1 MIKSSRKIGICL
13 TIENISFRLNIKD
26 EGCRYLLIFVHKRKL
41 HNDYLRKDKISKT
54 IDLANGMTS
63 TNSRRLSISVI
74 TQVRVSWT
82 VPLK

>member
-1 MIKSSRKIGICL
+1 MMKSSRKIGICL
-13 TIENISFRLNIKD
+13 TIENISFRLNIED
-26 EGCRYLLIFVHKRKL
+26 EACRCLLIFVHKRKL

-63 TNSRRLSISVI
+63 TNII

>member
-1 MIKSSRKIGICL
+1 MIKSSRKIGICI
-13 TIENISFRLNIKD
+13 TVENIYFRLNIED
-26 EGCRYLLIFVHKRKL
+26 EGCRCLLIFVHKRKL

>member
-1 MIKSSRKIGICL
+1 MPP
-13 TIENISFRLNIKD
+13 
-26 EGCRYLLIFVHKRKL
+26 YFVHKRKL

>member
-13 TIENISFRLNIKD
+13 TIENISFRFIIKD
-26 EGCRYLLIFVHKRKL
+26 EGCRCLLIFVHKRKL

-54 IDLANGMTS
+54 IDLENGMTS

>member
-1 MIKSSRKIGICL
+1 MIKSSRKIGICI
-13 TIENISFRLNIKD
+13 TTENISFRLNIED
-26 EGCRYLLIFVHKRKL
+26 EGCRCLLIFVHKRKL
-41 HNDYLRKDKISKT
+41 HNDYLRKNKISKT

-74 TQVRVSWT
+74 TQVRVSRT

>member
-13 TIENISFRLNIKD
+13 TIENIFFRLNIKD
-26 EGCRYLLIFVHKRKL
+26 EGCRCLLIFVHKRKL

>member
-26 EGCRYLLIFVHKRKL
+26 EGRRCLLIFVHKRKL

>member
-13 TIENISFRLNIKD
+13 TTEIISFRLNIED
-26 EGCRYLLIFVHKRKL
+26 EACRCLLIFVHKRKL

-63 TNSRRLSISVI
+63 TNSRGLSISVI

>member
-1 MIKSSRKIGICL
+1 MPPYFCAIIYL
-13 TIENISFRLNIKD
+13 RLLRLFI
-26 EGCRYLLIFVHKRKL
+26 YLLRLLRLFIYLFAIIIY
-41 HNDYLRKDKISKT
+41 DYLRKDKISKT
-54 IDLANGMTS
+54 TDLANGMTS